1 MGAGPG
7 IAASAGA
14 SGGPRVDLT
23 RAPSVRSRAEN
34 AIKVGLMA
42 AAGLSVAVTV
52 AIIGSLI
59 VETIAFF
66 GDVRWSDYLF
76 GTKWTPLFAGDQQ
89 SFGVLPLVWGTVYLS
104 LIALAVAVPLGLL
117 SAIYLAEYAPP
128 RVRKVIKPIL
138 ETLAGVPTIVF
149 GYFALTFFTPEIL
162 RGFFNADVN
171 QFNAL
176 AAGIIMGFLVLP
188 TIASVAEDAM
198 SAVPYALRE
207 GAFGMGASKLTVSLR
222 IVFPAAL
229 SGIVA
234 ALILGASRAVGETVI
249 VLIAG
254 GQTASLGLD
263 PREGHQSMAAFIAA
277 TSRGDIPTGSIE
289 FETIFVVGF
298 TLLVM
303 TLILNFFSIRLVRKY
318 RQVYE
323 LPARRWPRVR
333 QRRPPSS
340 RAARARTGRAKARS
354 GRSCT
359 PRSASR
365 SSRSPPCSATRC
377 RTGCRS

>member
-1 MGAGPG
+1 MEASD
-7 IAASAGA
+7 IAASGA
-14 SGGPRVDLT
+14 TGLP
-23 RAPSVRSRAEN
+23 RSRGLEAASPRYGEK
-34 AIKVGLMA
+34 AIKAFL
-42 AAGLSVAVTV
+42 AGCALLSVLTTT
-52 AIIGSLI
+52 AIVISLLGP
-59 VETIAFF
+59 ALGFF
-66 GDVRWSDYLF
+66 GEVSPTDFFFKSEWAPAQDL
-76 GTKWTPLFAGDQQ
+76 
-89 SFGVLPLVWGTVYLS
+89 FGVLPLVVGTLNVVLWGMLF
-104 LIALAVAVPLGLL
+104 AVPIGLG

-128 RVRKVIKPIL
+128 RVRKTVKPVL

-162 RGFFNADVN
+162 RGVLNVQVN

-198 SAVPYALRE
+198 SAVPAALRE
-207 GAFGMGASKLTVSLR
+207 GAFGMGATKLQVSTR

-254 GQTASLGLD
+254 GQTANLSVN
-263 PREGHQSMAAFIAA
+263 PEESYQSMAAFIAA

-289 FETIFVVGF
+289 FETIFVVGM
-298 TLLVM
+298 TLFVL
-303 TLILNFFSIRLVRKY
+303 TLILNVVSIRLVNRY

-323 LPARRWPRVR
+323 
-333 QRRPPSS
+333 
-340 RAARARTGRAKARS
+340 
-354 GRSCT
+354 
-359 PRSASR
+359 
-365 SSRSPPCSATRC
+365 
-377 RTGCRS
+377 